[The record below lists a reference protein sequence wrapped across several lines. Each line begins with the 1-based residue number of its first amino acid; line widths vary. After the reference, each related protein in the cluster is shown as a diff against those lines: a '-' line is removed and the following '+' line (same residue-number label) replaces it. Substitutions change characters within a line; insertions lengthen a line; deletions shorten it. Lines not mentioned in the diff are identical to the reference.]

1 MDDAPRPR
9 RALAE
14 AVDTNVPSPA
24 PTGPRRAAP
33 EEPEASSSA
42 APSGPRRA
50 AASSTRRR
58 RWPVAFVV
66 LVLLTTVAAGLC
78 VLFSRDQPAASP
90 KPEVSSAAAS
100 PSPSTP
106 APEPSPSP
114 RPRPAVKEVVGDA
127 VIQRPQAWELYH
139 DEMAEGDRRLI
150 RIRDNASGVRLQVTT
165 LAELRDPLDEA
176 CQALASDQAN
186 GYAVNHQVNP
196 RTLPV
201 SGSAQGLLCGFEGTR
216 EGDDQPTS
224 VLFTLIRRAED
235 RHTLIVRQMSPS
247 TLDASSRALSEASA
261 MTCAA
266 SQSFGHAL
274 PLCSPVLP

>member
-9 RALAE
+9 RAWAE
-14 AVDTNVPSPA
+14 AADTDVPSPA

-33 EEPEASSSA
+33 EEPRTSSSA
-42 APSGPRRA
+42 APAGPRRA

-58 RWPVAFVV
+58 RWPVALVV

-114 RPRPAVKEVVGDA
+114 RPAVKEVVGDA

-150 RIRDNASGVRLQVTT
+150 RIRDNTSGVRLQVTT

-176 CQALASDQAN
+176 CQALASDQAK
-186 GYAVNHQVNP
+186 GYAVDHQVNP

-235 RHTLIVRQMSPS
+235 RHTLIVRQMDPS